1 MKLITW
7 NIQWG
12 RGVDGKVD
20 LERIVRDARS
30 LSDFDVLCLQ
40 EVSSGYPELAGCDG
54 SDQFQAL
61 ARMLPEYTAIE
72 GVATDAPD
80 DQGRRRRFGNMILSR
95 YSVQQVFRHL
105 LPWPAESGIKS
116 MQRIA
121 LEATLQT
128 PHDTPHG
135 LIRVTTTHL
144 EYYSRQ
150 QRRAQV
156 DRLRELHREAVG
168 HAHSQPAGQLS
179 DGPFHVP
186 RRAAPSILTGDF
198 NMPPDAPEKALLH
211 MPVADGVPPYLD
223 AWQVLNPDSPHPPT
237 IGLYDRIQWPEGSSS
252 FDFVFVSEDLRSR
265 ISQVRVDDESQAS
278 DHQPVLVVIE

>member
-1 MKLITW
+1 MKLVTW

-20 LERIVRDARS
+20 LERIVRDARA

-61 ARMLPEYTAIE
+61 ARLLPGYTAIE

-80 DQGRRRRFGNMILSR
+80 AQGRRRRFGNMILSR
-95 YSVQQVFRHL
+95 FPVQQVFRHL

-121 LEATLQT
+121 LEATL
-128 PHDTPHG
+128 DTPLG

-156 DRLRELHREAVG
+156 ERLRELHREAVG
-168 HAHSQPAGQLS
+168 HARSQPAGKLS

-186 RRAAPSILTGDF
+186 PRAASSILTGDF
-198 NMPPDAPEKALLH
+198 NMPPESPEKGLLQ
-211 MPVADGVPPYLD
+211 MSIAEEIPAYLD
-223 AWQVLNPDSPHPPT
+223 AWQVLHGDTPHPPT
-237 IGLYDRIQWPEGSSS
+237 IGLYDHVQWPEGFSS
-252 FDFVFVSEDLRSR
+252 FDFVFVSEDLADH
-265 ISQVRVDDESQAS
+265 IYQVKVDQASKAS
-278 DHQPVLVVIE
+278 DHQPVILNLQ